1 MCVSHSLRV
10 VVVDDVVIV
19 VWIVNMAVMIQIILV
34 NGTNVVIIMTVMI
47 VVVLNMDTV
56 VVRTVRASTSLS
68 SRSLRSENR
77 T

>member
-10 VVVDDVVIV
+10 VVVDDDVVV

-47 VVVLNMDTV
+47 VIVLNMDTV